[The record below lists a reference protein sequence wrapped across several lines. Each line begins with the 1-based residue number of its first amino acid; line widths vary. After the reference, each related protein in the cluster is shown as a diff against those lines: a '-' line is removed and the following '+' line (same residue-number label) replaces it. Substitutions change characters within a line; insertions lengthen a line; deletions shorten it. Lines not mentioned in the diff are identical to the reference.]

1 MEGEE
6 VIQILVPLP
15 LPAKDVEAAVNSVE
29 EHGVPAAGPDGLAWT
44 AVVQCNFPR

>member
-15 LPAKDVEAAVNSVE
+15 LPAKDVEAAINSVE
-29 EHGVPAAGPDGLAWT
+29 EHGVPAAGPDRLAWT